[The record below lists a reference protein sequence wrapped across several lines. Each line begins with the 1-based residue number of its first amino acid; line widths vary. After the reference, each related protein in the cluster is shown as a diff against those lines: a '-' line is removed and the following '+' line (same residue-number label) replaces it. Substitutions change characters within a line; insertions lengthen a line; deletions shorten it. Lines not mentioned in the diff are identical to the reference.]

1 MRGGTVHDSTVGHAV
16 PVPRLATVLRR
27 GFGLGALG
35 GAVLGVVY
43 LAGIGLWTGN
53 LGIIEAFVPAAV
65 VGTPVGAALG
75 LGTTLVLAAV
85 EPVIAENRRHARW
98 VAAIT
103 CALAVLAALW
113 WFSAGLKV
121 VVTMV
126 PMAGLTAAGL
136 APRALDG
143 R

>member
-1 MRGGTVHDSTVGHAV
+1 MHEGTVHHAV
-16 PVPRLATVLRR
+16 PVPRLGTVLRR
-27 GFGLGALG
+27 GLGLGALG

-43 LAGIGLWTGN
+43 LAGIALWTGN
-53 LGIIEAFVPAAV
+53 FGIVEAFVPAAV

-85 EPVIAENRRHARW
+85 EPVVAESRRHARW
-98 VAAIT
+98 VAGVT
-103 CALAVLAALW
+103 CAVAVLAAMW
-113 WFSAGLKV
+113 WFAAGLKV
-121 VVTMV
+121 VITLV

-136 APRALDG
+136 APRVLDG